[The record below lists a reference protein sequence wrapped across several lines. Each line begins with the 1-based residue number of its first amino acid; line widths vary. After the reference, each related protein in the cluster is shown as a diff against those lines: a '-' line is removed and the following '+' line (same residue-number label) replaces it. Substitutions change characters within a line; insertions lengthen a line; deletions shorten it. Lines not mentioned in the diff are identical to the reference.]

1 MSGYSVLGQKKPKNK
16 DLIVP
21 TFPFSNLLMLFLQL
35 TSCRSPVSPWS
46 PIRFRKTDASVPLPP
61 TVPVQ
66 TVTLYLITTEKINH
80 QWSFIHFSVYGI
92 AGFGWSWLWLN
103 AYVWTYRAA
112 AQRSVLRWQKAPS
125 PLHYRLRWCPATAHM
140 EMCISPLLKTSL

>member
-1 MSGYSVLGQKKPKNK
+1 MCFHYLWYRYSMTNTLQNFHQEKKKEEEKEAKPKKHTKKKKKTKNTK
-16 DLIVP
+16 NSMSNNEVTNRP

-66 TVTLYLITTEKINH
+66 TVTLYLITAEQKNI
-80 QWSFIHFSVYGI
+80 IHYIPLYIWQGRFCSLKVNTG
-92 AGFGWSWLWLN
+92 
-103 AYVWTYRAA
+103 AYTVHTG
-112 AQRSVLRWQKAPS
+112 QRLSD
-125 PLHYRLRWCPATAHM
+125 
-140 EMCISPLLKTSL
+140 